1 MKMGL
6 FGKKKKEEEIEDVED
21 VEDVEDDDSDDDGD
35 EAEETENE
43 DDEDDEGEEVSVGLC
58 PYCEADVVGSLNFCD
73 IKDGDFTVL
82 VCPECEKIISVA

>member
-6 FGKKKKEEEIEDVED
+6 FSKKKEEEIEDVED
-21 VEDVEDDDSDDDGD
+21 DDDGD
-35 EAEETENE
+35 DDGDDEEVEEEDDE
-43 DDEDDEGEEVSVGLC
+43 DDEDDEGEEVDVGLC

-73 IKDGDFTVL
+73 IKDADFTVL